1 MMGGEQSSSIS
12 NPEMMH
18 LIQYYDLKNRVF
30 AMLLFETNCIHKK
43 RERKIIVSV
52 EHWNDRVFV
61 GSHYMMFSWPTR
73 DNAHCPGMPDA

>member
-61 GSHYMMFSWPTR
+61 GSHYDVLVANTR
-73 DNAHCPGMPDA
+73 QCPLPRYA